1 MQKIPECITVHL
13 SIICIIKVMLCTNK
27 NKSLYVQI
35 DRAGRLVG
43 PVNCQSWVCGSWIE
57 SRVCCKMGPSSN
69 THAGHNHSTSDLS
82 KIKKLLVSKNVAN
95 VTDSS
100 CVVIKLILYIL
111 VPIQNKTV
119 IFIPLSKIKK
129 SPHKFITRSEA
140 CPTWRLQTR
149 SKTWA
154 VLGCFME
161 RVSQPS
167 TLTLKP
173 DLSMRVWFGCHHKWS
188 CNKPNQQI
196 PSATGSI
203 VVRCQATIRFLWVL
217 SVFNGKIGFTEW
229 MLHELHWSKHWT
241 SFCSSCLS

>member
-1 MQKIPECITVHL
+1 MC
-13 SIICIIKVMLCTNK
+13 
-27 NKSLYVQI
+27 
-35 DRAGRLVG
+35 
-43 PVNCQSWVCGSWIE
+43 W
-57 SRVCCKMGPSSN
+57 
-69 THAGHNHSTSDLS
+69 
-82 KIKKLLVSKNVAN
+82 KLL
-95 VTDSS
+95 
-100 CVVIKLILYIL
+100 LYIL

-129 SPHKFITRSEA
+129 SRHKFITRSEA

-149 SKTWA
+149 SRTWA

-203 VVRCQATIRFLWVL
+203 VVRCQAAITFL
-217 SVFNGKIGFTEW
+217 SVYPSLTEKLDSLSGCYMNSTGPSIDKFLFKLSVIAMRRTIHMTW
-229 MLHELHWSKHWT
+229 TCRSSVDMVICTRLTERSIELASPT
-241 SFCSSCLS
+241 SGWRCGGTDVTFRTCPSYLKRL